1 MKRAKLA
8 DMSEAINHYK
18 VVLLGEG
25 RVGKTSILSRYVDN
39 KYDSNSPST
48 LQASYLEKHVILGNE
63 TNKSY
68 NHESNQRRREAYLSI
83 WDTAGQERFHS
94 LGPIYYR
101 DAGGAVL
108 VYDVTDRSSY
118 ERVRKWTKE
127 LRKMVGDTDKICII
141 IVGNKIDLLNQ
152 RAVDAGEAQNYAD
165 SVGASFT
172 EVSAKTGMGVEN
184 AFVELTIRMLD
195 EVKPSHRSRSSLA
208 SASSSM
214 ASSITNNQDDLVDL
228 SIQQNQEKE
237 HKCC

>member
-1 MKRAKLA
+1 MG
-8 DMSEAINHYK
+8 EAINHYK

-25 RVGKTSILSRYVDN
+25 RVGKTSIISRYVDN

-48 LQASYLEKHVILGNE
+48 LHAAYLEKHVILENE
-63 TNKSY
+63 TNRSY
-68 NHESNQRRREAYLSI
+68 YHESNQGRREAYLSI

-101 DAGGAVL
+101 DARGAVL

-127 LRKMVGDTDKICII
+127 LRKMVGESDKICII

-152 RAVDAGEAQNYAD
+152 RAVDAGDAQNYAD

>member
-1 MKRAKLA
+1 
-8 DMSEAINHYK
+8 
-18 VVLLGEG
+18 
-25 RVGKTSILSRYVDN
+25 
-39 KYDSNSPST
+39 
-48 LQASYLEKHVILGNE
+48 
-63 TNKSY
+63 
-68 NHESNQRRREAYLSI
+68 
-83 WDTAGQERFHS
+83 
-94 LGPIYYR
+94 
-101 DAGGAVL
+101 
-108 VYDVTDRSSY
+108 
-118 ERVRKWTKE
+118 
-127 LRKMVGDTDKICII
+127 MVGDTDKICII

-152 RAVDAGEAQNYAD
+152 RAVDACEAQNYAD

>member
-1 MKRAKLA
+1 MG
-8 DMSEAINHYK
+8 EAINHYK

-25 RVGKTSILSRYVDN
+25 RVGKTSIISRYVDN

-48 LQASYLEKHVILGNE
+48 LQASYLEKHVILENE
-63 TNKSY
+63 TNRSY

-101 DAGGAVL
+101 DARGAVL

-127 LRKMVGDTDKICII
+127 LRKMVGDSDKICII